1 MLELLRKY
9 CTPILVGCLVLVA
22 LVLYSAN
29 LRHREKTTLF
39 EKTILQLTA
48 PFQKGIDSVSKALA
62 DWWGHYLWLVAT
74 EQENALLRAEN
85 CRLRAEL
92 DSMQEIRLA
101 NQRLRRLLEFGERV
115 DLPAL
120 PAQVIAEDSSS
131 WFRTVVIDKGGED
144 GVREGMPV
152 VGAEGVIGR
161 IIKSTPRQSRVLL
174 ITDASSSVASVIQR
188 NRTRGVSRGR
198 GDSLAFDFALRQKDI
213 EVGDR
218 VVTSGVGGVFPKGL
232 LVGEVTRVLKEEYG
246 LFQAVKVLP
255 AVDFSRLEEV
265 LVLLKDR
272 Q

>member
-74 EQENALLRAEN
+74 EQENA
-85 CRLRAEL
+85 